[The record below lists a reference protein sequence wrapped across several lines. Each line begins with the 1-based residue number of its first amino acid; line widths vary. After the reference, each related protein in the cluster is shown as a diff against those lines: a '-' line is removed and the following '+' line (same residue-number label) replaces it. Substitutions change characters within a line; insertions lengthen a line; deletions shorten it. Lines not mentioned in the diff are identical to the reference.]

1 MTLSAYPSVVSWMVG
16 WSVGLTLCHRFRK
29 GREVSLL
36 CSYLSTC
43 SYNHSYYVLFFIV
56 FICNSCGLGGRG
68 YLKGVGV
75 VVDVRGLIKGCMG
88 LEGVVG

>member
-1 MTLSAYPSVVSWMVG
+1 M
-16 WSVGLTLCHRFRK
+16 FFF
-29 GREVSLL
+29 
-36 CSYLSTC
+36 
-43 SYNHSYYVLFFIV
+43 FFIV